1 MRAAGSQT
9 AGWDDTM
16 DVRMKQD
23 ILTPRVQEREESDLG
38 SKMFGIGG
46 DFHQRLRN
54 GAEQQVVEFDGI
66 LPDQRV
72 KLMGQ
77 REHDVKV
84 AGR

>member
-1 MRAAGSQT
+1 M
-9 AGWDDTM
+9 
-16 DVRMKQD
+16 
-23 ILTPRVQEREESDLG
+23 QEREESDLG

-84 AGR
+84 AGKCCRQHLPAYVLFPVMWSSTLSAAT